1 MSIGDRFHR
10 KMLQILL
17 KGFWGMIKMDEK
29 EHQLLQDSLKES
41 AKPKMRGIKGFFC
54 TGIEELKKDMKLKKE

>member
-1 MSIGDRFHR
+1 
-10 KMLQILL
+10 
-17 KGFWGMIKMDEK
+17 MIKMDEK